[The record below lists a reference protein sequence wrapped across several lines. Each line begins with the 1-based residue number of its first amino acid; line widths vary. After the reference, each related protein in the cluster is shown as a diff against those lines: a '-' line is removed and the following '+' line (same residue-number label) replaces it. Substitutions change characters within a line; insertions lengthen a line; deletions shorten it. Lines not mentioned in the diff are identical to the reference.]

1 MGGVP
6 AASVSPGFVIHLV
19 TQIHEKNQVIEL
31 LEMKGHKGMQ
41 LKMQL
46 KMELLRCFF
55 KIKPRNK

>member
-41 LKMQL
+41 LKM
-46 KMELLRCFF
+46 ELLRCFF

>member
-6 AASVSPGFVIHLV
+6 AASVSPDFVIDLV

-41 LKMQL
+41 LKM
-46 KMELLRCFF
+46 ELLRCFF

>member
-19 TQIHEKNQVIEL
+19 KQIHEKNQVIEL

-41 LKMQL
+41 LKM
-46 KMELLRCFF
+46 ELLRCFF
-55 KIKPRNK
+55 KIKPRNT

>member
-31 LEMKGHKGMQ
+31 LEMKGHKGT
-41 LKMQL
+41 QL
-46 KMELLRCFF
+46 KMELPRCFF